1 MQRENEF
8 EIVEESK
15 QVKYDLEAPMK
26 YYAFDKAMR
35 MIELEPLIAK
45 NATIE
50 KW

>member
-15 QVKYDLEAPMK
+15 QVAQDLEAPMK
-26 YYAFDKAMR
+26 FYAFDKAMR
-35 MIELEPLIAK
+35 MIQQEPLIAK
-45 NATIE
+45 DATIE